1 MKLNIR
7 LVVTVVLSVA
17 FLVLLVS
24 GMLLYS
30 TEYGYFTAS
39 LHVWASILVIIGV
52 VWHFKNNW
60 KAYKRHLSIKQ
71 GKLFF
76 VLVLL
81 GVVPVSYGIMV
92 DLTPFVSVIKFGENL
107 RSAGSVREG
116 DFSLVDLSGGQEDG
130 LSIFVKAGQHY
141 QSEPQPLFLG
151 FSYTTIPQIAIW
163 LEDQQGH
170 FVKTLYITNKL
181 SNSSFR
187 PKPGE
192 PDVIRRPEALPYWGH
207 RSAKPSKDGL
217 FVPEVGSTK
226 YDGFTAATPKSD
238 HLLLLPRQI
247 AAKYRVLMEINRTYD
262 FNGFYSEDKFPE
274 DPIYSGSGSSGQPS
288 LVYAADIDTS
298 VKGEVLLTLI
308 GHGHH
313 SGQSGDLYTNLNNI
327 STAKKIIAFAVV
339 QQL

>member
-1 MKLNIR
+1 M
-7 LVVTVVLSVA
+7 VTVVLSVA
-17 FLVLLVS
+17 FLVLLLS
-24 GMLLYS
+24 GILLYS
-30 TEYGYFTAS
+30 TQYSYFIAS

-60 KAYKRHLSIKQ
+60 QAYKRHLSFKL
-71 GKLFF
+71 GKVVF

-81 GVVPVSYGIMV
+81 GVVPVSYGIIV
-92 DLTPFVSVIKFGENL
+92 DLVPFVSVIKFGENL

-116 DFSLVDLSGGQEDG
+116 DFSLVDLSGGQQEG

-151 FSYTTIPQIAIW
+151 FSYTTIPQMAIW
-163 LEDQQGH
+163 LEDLQGN
-170 FVKTLYITNKL
+170 FIKTLYVTNKL
-181 SNSSFR
+181 SNSSFI

-207 RSAKPSKDGL
+207 RNAEPSIDGL

-226 YDGFTAATPKSD
+226 YDGLTAATPKSD
-238 HLLLLPRQI
+238 HLLLLGKQKS
-247 AAKYRVLMEINRTYD
+247 AQYRVMMEINRTYD
-262 FNGFYSEDKFPE
+262 FNEYYSKDKFPE

-288 LVYAADIDTS
+288 LIYSAEIDTS
-298 VKGEVLLTLI
+298 VRGEVLFRLS

-313 SGQSGDLYTNLNNI
+313 SGQDGVLYTDLNNI
-327 STAKKIIAFAVV
+327 STAKKIIDFAVV
-339 QQL
+339 QQH